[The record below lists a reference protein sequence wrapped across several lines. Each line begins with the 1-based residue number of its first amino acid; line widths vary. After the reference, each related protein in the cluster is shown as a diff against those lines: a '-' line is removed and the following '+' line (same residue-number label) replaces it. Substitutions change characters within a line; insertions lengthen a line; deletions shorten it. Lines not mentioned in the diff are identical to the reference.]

1 MTTPNLVP
9 IDAVASALG
18 VTVPAIRNW
27 VNDGKIPQDTYIKM
41 GNTYRFDLDRI
52 LKILLYKVEAMP
64 EAMPEGK
71 PVIPHPVTVS
81 VTDDNL
87 DLDL

>member
-1 MTTPNLVP
+1 MAVPNLVP

-18 VTVPAIRNW
+18 VTVPAVRNW

-41 GNTYRFDLDRI
+41 GNTYRFDLERI

-64 EAMPEGK
+64 EEK
-71 PVIPHPVTVS
+71 PVTPHPVTVV